1 MKTSKQKIISYVIIV
16 GVILAVAGLGSLFV
30 NLGMDWFNTLD
41 RPSDFVS
48 NVFIPIMWTIIYGV
62 YMVVLCIWTS
72 KTTIPKN
79 VKIWLIINAI
89 LNVLWWFIPKYR
101 ERAGCLTGLFFMLYA
116 LFRFALEFFREP
128 DAHLGFIFE
137 NLTMGQILCIPMF
150 LLGLLII
157 VRVSPRYQIHKLKDL
172 S

>member
-89 LNVLWWFIPKYR
+89 LNVLW
-101 ERAGCLTGLFFMLYA
+101 CLVFFTLNQ
-116 LFRFALEFFREP
+116 L
-128 DAHLGFIFE
+128 
-137 NLTMGQILCIPMF
+137 
-150 LLGLLII
+150 LLGLIAIVLLLISAWVLVVFVYAENKTYSYFLAI
-157 VRVSPRYQIHKLKDL
+157 YPVWASIATTLNL
-172 S
+172 ALWILN